1 LRVES
6 TAKQEE
12 ERKDMRPRLWQP
24 PVEPSPAESA
34 VMRRVKR
41 AKLFVFLRER
51 RHEIFDERFQEEL
64 GALYRHSRLGQPPV
78 PPAKLALA
86 TILQAYVGVSDD
98 EAIEAMVMDRR
109 WQLVLGCL
117 DAEEPP
123 FSKSTLVAFRSRLIE
138 HEMDRRLIERT
149 VEVAARRRTFGHKA
163 LRAALDSSPLW
174 GAGRVEDTYN
184 LLGHALKKALGV
196 IARQQGRGLAEVAEE
211 SGASLIAQ
219 ATTTSGSLKAALD
232 CEWDDPEERTL
243 ALMRVLDALEAVE
256 SYLFSER
263 STREK
268 EGEAFGQSPSPSE
281 AGIDLARRVRE
292 QDVSEEEDGGRPVLR
307 RGVARERLV
316 SVEDP
321 HMRHGRKSTSIR
333 FSGYKRH
340 VLRDLDTGLVR
351 AVGLTPANAPE
362 ASVTGG
368 IAQDLA
374 YQDDAELKELHIDR
388 AYLSSSLVKERPPE
402 LEVYC
407 KAWRVTNGERFP
419 KTEFALD
426 WQRGLMRC
434 PAGVVMPF
442 EAGGVVRFPKKTCAA
457 CSLRERCTKS
467 TTAGRSVSVHP
478 DERLLAELRERQ
490 STPEGRKKLRERV
503 GVEHSLAHI
512 GHWQGYRARYEGVR
526 KNLFDLRRSAVV
538 HNLHVIARTMPD
550 EQRAAAA

>member
-1 LRVES
+1 
-6 TAKQEE
+6 
-12 ERKDMRPRLWQP
+12 MRPRVWRP
-24 PVEPSPAESA
+24 PIEPTPAEAA
-34 VMRRVKR
+34 VMRRIKR
-41 AKLFVFLRER
+41 AKLFVFLREH

-64 GALYRHSRLGQPPV
+64 GGIYGDSRLGQPPV

-86 TILQAYVGVSDD
+86 TIVQAYTGASDE

-117 DAEEPP
+117 DTEEPP
-123 FSKSTLVAFRSRLIE
+123 FSKSTLVAFRKRLIE
-138 HEMDRRLIERT
+138 QEMDRRLVERT
-149 VEVAARRRTFGHKA
+149 VEVAAQRRSFGHKA

-196 IARQQGRGLAEVAEE
+196 ICRQQGRGLSEVAEE
-211 SGASLIAQ
+211 AGAPLIAE

-232 CEWDDPEERTL
+232 LDWDDPEERTL

-256 SYLFSER
+256 TYLLIPEG
-263 STREK
+263 STREE
-268 EGEAFGQSPSPSE
+268 EGEALGQSPLPS
-281 AGIDLARRVRE
+281 GIDLARRVRE
-292 QDVSEEEDGGRPVLR
+292 QDVLEEEDGGPPVLR

-321 HMRHGRKSTSIR
+321 QMRHGRKSRSVR

-362 ASVTGG
+362 ASVTEG
-368 IAQDLA
+368 IAQDLSR
-374 YQDDAELKELHIDR
+374 QPDAELEELHIDR
-388 AYLSSSLVKERPPE
+388 AYLSSSLVRERPPE

-407 KAWRVTNGERFP
+407 KAWRVRNGERFP

-426 WQRGLMRC
+426 WERGLMRC

-442 EAGGVVRFPKKTCAA
+442 EAGGVVRFPKKSCAV
-457 CSLRERCTKS
+457 CPLRERCTKS
-467 TTAGRSVSVHP
+467 RTGGRSVSVHP

-512 GHWQGYRARYEGVR
+512 GHWQGDRARYKGTR
-526 KNLFDLRRSAVV
+526 KNLFDLRRSALV